1 MQRGLGLI
9 EVLIVLAVT
18 GILAAIAYPSYSDQ
32 LRRAAR
38 SEVIGL
44 LQDAALRLER
54 HKART
59 GQYANPDPQVPPL
72 PVGTRYYRL
81 LAQRDDDSFVLLA
94 RRLPDG
100 LMADDRCG
108 DFQLDQ
114 AGVRGNPGAGMPAED
129 CWGR

>member
-1 MQRGLGLI
+1 MQQGMSLI
-9 EVLIVLAVT
+9 ELLIVVAVT

-38 SEVIGL
+38 SEVVGL
-44 LQDAALRLER
+44 LHDAALRLER
-54 HKART
+54 HRVRT
-59 GQYANPDPQVPPL
+59 GQYAEGDPHL
-72 PVGTRYYRL
+72 PTSNRHYRL
-81 LAQRDDDSFVLLA
+81 QAQRDSDTFTLIA

-114 AGVRGNPGAGMPAED
+114 AGVQSNPGAMQSNER
-129 CWGR
+129 CWGS

>member
-9 EVLIVLAVT
+9 ELLIVLAVT

-38 SEVIGL
+38 SEVVGL

-54 HKART
+54 HRVRT
-59 GQYANPDPQVPPL
+59 GRYADPDPQVPPL
-72 PVGTRYYRL
+72 PAGTRHYRL
-81 LAQRDDDSFVLLA
+81 QAQRDDDSFVLVA
-94 RRLPDG
+94 RRLPAST
-100 LMADDRCG
+100 MADDRCG

-114 AGVRGNPGAGMPAED
+114 AGVRDNPGAGMPVED

>member
-9 EVLIVLAVT
+9 ELLIVLAVT

-38 SEVIGL
+38 SEVVGL

-54 HKART
+54 HRART
-59 GQYANPDPQVPPL
+59 GQYADPDPQVPPL
-72 PVGTRYYRL
+72 PADSRYYSL
-81 LAQRDDDSFVLLA
+81 LAQRDGDSFLLIA
-94 RRLPDG
+94 RRLPHG

-108 DFQLDQ
+108 DFRLDH
-114 AGVRGNPGAGMPAED
+114 AGVRDNPGAAVPAEG
-129 CWGR
+129 CWGH